1 LVTITQTAPIDVVF
15 AVPQDAV
22 PELKHAIS
30 GGKALPVTAFD
41 RSRSKPLAIGRFLA
55 LDNVV
60 DTQTGTVRAK
70 ARFDNAN
77 GALFPNQFVN
87 VRLKLRTVEG
97 ATAVPVSAVRN
108 GGDGPFVY
116 VLNAAEKTV
125 SLRPVKRGLSSLD
138 KTQILSGVEPGEQVI
153 TEGADR
159 LTDGA
164 KVRLPGERGK
174 GDKGAGEKG
183 ARGADDAGGT
193 GAGGKGSAGSGEER
207 QGGEKR
213 GRSASGG

>member
-1 LVTITQTAPIDVVF
+1 
-15 AVPQDAV
+15 
-22 PELKHAIS
+22 
-30 GGKALPVTAFD
+30 
-41 RSRSKPLAIGRFLA
+41 
-55 LDNVV
+55 
-60 DTQTGTVRAK
+60 
-70 ARFDNAN
+70 
-77 GALFPNQFVN
+77 LFPNQFVN

-116 VLNAAEKTV
+116 VLNPAEKTV

-174 GDKGAGEKG
+174 GDKGAGDKGARGADGADGKGAGDKG
-183 ARGADDAGGT
+183 ARGADDAGGK
-193 GAGGKGSAGSGEER
+193 GASGKGAAGSGEER
-207 QGGEKR
+207 PSGEKR
-213 GRSASGG
+213 SRNASGG

>member
-1 LVTITQTAPIDVVF
+1 
-15 AVPQDAV
+15 
-22 PELKHAIS
+22 
-30 GGKALPVTAFD
+30 
-41 RSRSKPLAIGRFLA
+41 
-55 LDNVV
+55 
-60 DTQTGTVRAK
+60 
-70 ARFDNAN
+70 
-77 GALFPNQFVN
+77 
-87 VRLKLRTVEG
+87 
-97 ATAVPVSAVRN
+97 
-108 GGDGPFVY
+108 VY

-174 GDKGAGEKG
+174 GDKGDKG
-183 ARGADDAGGT
+183 ARGADDAGGKAASSK
-193 GAGGKGSAGSGEER
+193 GAAGSGEER

-213 GRSASGG
+213 SRNASGG

>member
-1 LVTITQTAPIDVVF
+1 
-15 AVPQDAV
+15 
-22 PELKHAIS
+22 
-30 GGKALPVTAFD
+30 
-41 RSRSKPLAIGRFLA
+41 
-55 LDNVV
+55 
-60 DTQTGTVRAK
+60 
-70 ARFDNAN
+70 
-77 GALFPNQFVN
+77 
-87 VRLKLRTVEG
+87 
-97 ATAVPVSAVRN
+97 
-108 GGDGPFVY
+108 VY

-174 GDKGAGEKG
+174 GDKGASDKGASDKGASDKG
-183 ARGADDAGGT
+183 ARGADDAGGK
-193 GAGGKGSAGSGEER
+193 GASGKGAAGSGEER

-213 GRSASGG
+213 SRNASGG